1 MKYKISVVIPTHNI
15 EKYLENTI
23 NSLLTQTIGFENL
36 EVIIIDDNSTDG
48 TKKIIEKFVSKYRNF
63 KGIYLTENSGFPGK
77 PRNMGLEKA
86 SGEYVMFMDHDDF
99 YSEDFCEIL
108 YSKITEEKAD
118 IVFSRYSYVF
128 DDKASSKSPNIFGE
142 IDEIKIN
149 AIDDNQTFLKLAP
162 SIWTKIF
169 RKSFLIKNNIWFP
182 EGMLGEDLS
191 FITHSLLKANGIVYL
206 NNCFGY
212 NYRIRNSETE
222 KSTIHIRNKKYLNSM
237 ILGYCDTYNILKKEK
252 KEFYFPI
259 IFEGHLEYW
268 MNSFTFSKTSKLEKK
283 DLLRKIAFLIKKQEK
298 YGFDADKGYLA
309 LFDEIKNDEYDNAI
323 LISELIYFFKNRE
336 NILNKK
342 YINSRKTNH
351 KMNKLLEARK
361 KQVAKLQTL
370 NGWLNYKIKNISSR
384 IKKKIKY

>member
-36 EVIIIDDNSTDG
+36 EVIVIDDNSTDG

-86 SGEYVMFMDHDDF
+86 SSEYVMFMDHDDF

-108 YSKITEEKAD
+108 YSKITEEEAD
-118 IVFSRYSYVF
+118 LVFSRYSYVF

-169 RKSFLIKNNIWFP
+169 RRSFLIKNNIWFP

-212 NYRIRNSETE
+212 NYRIRNSEKE
-222 KSTIHIRNKKYLNSM
+222 KSTIYIRNKKYLNSM
-237 ILGYCDTYNILKKEK
+237 ILGYFDTYNILKKEK

-259 IFEGHLEYW
+259 IFEGHLKYW
-268 MNSFTFSKTSKLEKK
+268 MNSFTFSNTSKLEKK
-283 DLLRKIAFLIKKQEK
+283 ELLKKIAFLIKKQNK

-342 YINSRKTNH
+342 YINSRKTNQ

-361 KQVAKLQTL
+361 KQVAELQTL
-370 NGWLNYKIKNISSR
+370 IGWLNYKIKNISSR